1 MKVFLF
7 YMFLFCNYILSNVLL
22 SSYIKNTPILFP
34 SKDKIL
40 VLSSLT
46 FEEALNTYQYLA
58 VLMYAPWCRHCK
70 ELLPEL
76 QKAAES
82 KIVNDMNLTFAK
94 IDVDYHSAISDKYN
108 IRGFPTIIFFVNGK
122 KKEIYNGKREMNSI
136 IEWFYKRL
144 VNPIHLIESI
154 NDIKEYENSNQFNYI
169 YFGKNQNNINIYK
182 NLSLKQNFRFGLCQN
197 IDIIN
202 AYKIAELES
211 AIFYTPFYEP
221 SYAITKNITSNNL
234 VNLIK
239 ENRYPL
245 IYKDIK
251 DLFFSSLNSFSP
263 AFFFFRN
270 LKDPKSIEYDLT
282 MKKIALKYKGK
293 IKFSIGDINDS
304 FTQKILNNSKIVI
317 NDDNSPIILIFDFDQ
332 NFTTWIFDDFYG
344 HYNEINLNSF
354 IENWIAKKL
363 AILKLKSEEDPGK
376 QEYGKVYKVTYKTFK
391 RDVLN
396 NKLNVFA
403 KFYMPNDTKCKDL
416 EPIYE
421 DLALKLKINRN
432 IRIAEYNL
440 EKNYFDFIKIEHY
453 PTLVLFRAG
462 LKEKNEL
469 IEYKGNYDVNDMIYF
484 VLTNQAFPILN
495 KKKKKKIDE
504 NIGNTDL

>member
-7 YMFLFCNYILSNVLL
+7 YLFLFNYNILSHVML

-34 SKDKIL
+34 SKDNIL
-40 VLSSLT
+40 ILTSYT

-58 VLMYAPWCRHCK
+58 VLMYAPWCHHCK
-70 ELLPEL
+70 EFLHEL

-94 IDVDYHSAISDKYN
+94 IDVDYHSEKSEKYN
-108 IRGFPTIIFFVNGK
+108 IRGLPTIIFFVNGK
-122 KKEIYNGKREMNSI
+122 QKEIYNGKGDKNSI

-154 NDIKEYENSNQFNYI
+154 NDIREYENINQFNYI
-169 YFGKNQNNINIYK
+169 YFGQNQNNINIYK
-182 NLSLKQNFRFGLCQN
+182 NFSLKQNFKFGLCQN

-202 AYKIAELES
+202 NYKKAEPES

-221 SYAITKNITSNNL
+221 SYIITKNITSENL
-234 VNLIK
+234 ENIIK

-251 DLFFSSLNSFSP
+251 DLFFYSLNSFSP

-270 LKDPKSIEYDLT
+270 LTDPKSIEYDLT
-282 MKKIALKYKGK
+282 MKKISLKYKGK

-304 FTQKILNNSKIVI
+304 FVQKILKDSKIVI
-317 NDDNSPIILIFDFDQ
+317 NDDNAPTILIFDFDG
-332 NFTTWIFDDFYG
+332 NFNTWIFDDFYG
-344 HYNEINLNSF
+344 CYNESNLNSF

-363 AILKLKSEEDPGK
+363 AHLKLKSEEDPGK
-376 QEYGKVYKVTYKTFK
+376 QEEGKAYKITYKTFK

-396 NKLNVFA
+396 NKLNVFV
-403 KFYMPNDTKCKDL
+403 KFYMPNDTKCKEL

-462 LKEKNEL
+462 LKDKNEL
-469 IEYKGNYDVNDMIYF
+469 IEYKGTYDVNDMIYF

-504 NIGNTDL
+504 NIRNTDL